1 MQLQY
6 YTYILMFF
14 LNFIAKTNMIPKKV
28 LESHSDVNQKLEQIG
43 AKVRMLRKEMSP
55 NYEDF
60 AAKSNINKVTLNKI
74 ERGESVSIRLFL
86 LTLQKMGISLE
97 DFFKGL

>member
-1 MQLQY
+1 MYLQY

-28 LESHSDVNQKLEQIG
+28 PESYSDVNQKLEQIG
-43 AKVRMLRKEMSP
+43 AKVRMHRKEMSP

-60 AAKSNINKVTLNKI
+60 AAKNNINKVTLNKI
-74 ERGESVSIRLFL
+74 ERGESVSLRLFV
-86 LTLQKMGISLE
+86 LTLQKMGLSLE
-97 DFFKGL
+97 DFFRGF

>member
-1 MQLQY
+1 MYLQY

-14 LNFIAKTNMIPKKV
+14 LNFIAKTNMKPKKV
-28 LESHSDVNQKLEQIG
+28 LEPNSEVNQKLENIG
-43 AKVRMLRKEMSP
+43 AKVRMLRKERSP

-74 ERGESVSIRLFL
+74 ERGESVSLRLFV
-86 LTLQKMGISLE
+86 LTIQKIGISLE